1 MDGSGNHR
9 KRLEDSHDAL
19 DGHELHR
26 PACVDLYL
34 DVRSSPRAG
43 EKRAALAA
51 ALRAGTA
58 PDPDAVHFVFTER

>member
-1 MDGSGNHR
+1 
-9 KRLEDSHDAL
+9 
-19 DGHELHR
+19 
-26 PACVDLYL
+26 VDLYL

-58 PDPDAVHFVFTER
+58 PDPDAVHFVFTEEGEVGAGC